1 MFRFRI
7 VLLGAA
13 VVAGAGVLTLL
24 GIDLDAFEERT
35 GFFDLV
41 GTLIIDAFVAL
52 IGLGCAL
59 YAASPFFPRSW
70 GERAGPVGAIVAAL
84 VAAFCLRV
92 LWLGGA

>member
-7 VLLGAA
+7 VLLVAA
-13 VVAGAGVLTLL
+13 LVAGAAVLTLL

-41 GTLIIDAFVAL
+41 GTLIIDGFVAL

-59 YAASPFFPRSW
+59 HAASPFFPRSW